1 MERKS
6 ASKFLNALGL
16 VTKQRISQ
24 LLAVVYDGD
33 ASKNKGKPKGDG
45 DGEEA
50 ESQDGL
56 DKPSGGFTF
65 AQILA
70 AIGSL
75 QSVTLEE
82 AQTAAALL
90 ASKVG

>member
-6 ASKFLNALGL
+6 ASKFVNAMGL
-16 VTKQRISQ
+16 VTKQRVSQ

-33 ASKNKGKPKGDG
+33 ASKNKGKPK
-45 DGEEA
+45 A
-50 ESQDGL
+50 ETESKDGL
-56 DKPSGGFTF
+56 DKSSGNGFTF